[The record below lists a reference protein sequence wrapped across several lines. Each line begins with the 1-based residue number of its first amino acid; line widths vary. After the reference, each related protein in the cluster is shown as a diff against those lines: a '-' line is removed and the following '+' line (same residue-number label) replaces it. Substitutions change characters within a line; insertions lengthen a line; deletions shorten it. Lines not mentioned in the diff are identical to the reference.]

1 MALTSPGVE
10 VSIIDESQY
19 LPGATASIPFFLL
32 ATAQDKADPTSTA
45 TAAATTSANAGK
57 LYRVTSQRDLVT
69 LYGNPFFYTASN
81 GTPLQGYELN
91 EYGLLAAYSALGI
104 SNQVFVLRA
113 DVDLAS
119 LVGSTGRPTGAPQ
132 NGSFW
137 LNTTS
142 STWGINE
149 FNQTTGAF
157 TSKAPIVI
165 SDSTLVSIGT
175 PLQSVGNI
183 GDYAVVA
190 IPNYRNPNN
199 DNAPTYWYKN
209 RQNTWVGLDSVDW
222 FKAWPSITA
231 PTSNPTL
238 TQGDTIDLVL
248 NGTNV
253 VTLSVSAAPNNTIA
267 QLAADINSL
276 GWEYCSAA
284 VIDNKLEIYSSQ
296 TGGDQGASG
305 APFYVR
311 LANATGTIFT
321 DLGFTGTNVTGF
333 QPKALYGTSAQQPL
347 WQSGQA
353 EPAPT
358 GSVWIKVNGTGLQPV
373 ISEYD
378 STSSSYTAKTPTF
391 ANSDWNQIYSADS
404 TGGQAIPAG
413 TVYAQYAFNNDYTAA
428 PVYYFYRVATGAT
441 VINGTNT
448 APDFTSGPYV
458 ARVQISTPGASTL
471 STPYTF
477 NLGDASDAS
486 DFVTSWSAANI
497 PYTSASVND
506 DGSIQLQHTSGGVI
520 ILDDFDNNTGVSS
533 GLFSEAGFTVAT
545 AGCKT
550 GPFRTDIAFQPSQ
563 SSTTGSGTSLSIQ
576 VTNDYGYYDFD
587 PDAVVNGG
595 TGHAVGDVVTFL
607 GSDLGGASPAN
618 DLQVKVTS
626 VTAGV
631 VTSYTLSTGTGA
643 DAFTTQLSNWREFSL
658 TTTGADSL
666 TANEGAPT
674 AIPSNMTNWF
684 YSSTDQVDI
693 MINYDGGWK
702 GYSQQGYD
710 SNGLP
715 SPSVVNATDP
725 AGPLVSASEPTLQS
739 DGTALVYGDLWLS
752 TADLENYPLLY
763 RWQSVPATGGGSATD
778 KWVLIDNSDQTSP
791 QGVLF
796 KDARWATNGTT
807 NPANDPIPTIKS
819 LLGSDYLDV
828 DAPLSANYPQ
838 GMLLWNT
845 RRSSY
850 NVKQY
855 RVNYFNSDRFPNDS
869 LPTQKDAW
877 VSASG
882 DASDGAMN
890 AGRKAQRAMVT
901 QALRSAIDSNV
912 AIRDED
918 NYFNLQ
924 ATPGY
929 PELQPNMIALN
940 SDRGETS
947 YIVGDTPMRLKDS
960 ATDIQAWATN
970 AAGAVTTGEDGLV
983 SRNTYM
989 GLFYPSGITSDLA
1002 GNLVAVPSSHM
1013 MTRTMLRNDNIAYP
1027 WLAPAGTRRG
1037 IIDNATAIGYID
1049 DEGEFNSIRTRIGI
1063 RDVLYT
1069 NFINPM
1075 VFFTGNGLLNYGNKT
1090 SFDSSSALDRVNVAR
1105 LVAYIR
1111 RQLILAAR
1119 PFVFEPNDPQTR
1131 KSIKA
1136 VVESLFQDLVSKR
1149 GLYDYSVVCDDSNN
1163 TPARIDRNE
1172 LWIDIAVEP
1181 VKAAEFI
1188 YVPVRIFNTGELS
1201 GS

>member
-57 LYRVTSQRDLVT
+57 LYRVTSQSDLVS

-119 LVGSTGRPTGAPQ
+119 LVGSTGRPTGAPT
-132 NGSFW
+132 NDSYW

-149 FNQTTGAF
+149 FNETTGVF
-157 TSKAPIVI
+157 TSKTPIVI
-165 SDSTLVSIGT
+165 SDAALVSVGT
-175 PLQSVGNI
+175 PLTSVGNI

-199 DNAPTYWYKN
+199 SNAPSYWYKN
-209 RQNTWVGLDSVDW
+209 SANTWVSVDSPEW
-222 FKAWPSITA
+222 MFSWPTLTA

-238 TQGDTIDLVL
+238 TQGDTINLII
-248 NGTNV
+248 NSTNLA
-253 VTLSVSAAPNNTIA
+253 TLTVAAAPNNTIT
-267 QLAADINSL
+267 QLAADINAL
-276 GWEYCSAA
+276 GFNYVSAA
-284 VIDNKLEIYSSQ
+284 VVNNKLEIYSAQ
-296 TGGDQGASG
+296 TGGDNSSN
-305 APFYVR
+305 PNFFIR
-311 LANATGTIFT
+311 LTGATGTIFT
-321 DLGFTGTNVTGF
+321 DLGFTGSTVTGF
-333 QPKALYGTSAQQPL
+333 QPRGFWGTSAQQPL

-373 ISEYD
+373 ISQYD
-378 STSSSYTAKTPTF
+378 SVAASYTSKTPTF
-391 ANSDWNQIYSADS
+391 ATSDWSQIYSADT
-404 TGGQAIPAG
+404 TGGQAIAAG
-413 TVYAQYAFNNDYTAA
+413 SVYAQYNFDGEYEGA
-428 PVYYFYRVATGAT
+428 PVYYFYRAATGAT

-448 APDFTSGPYV
+448 APDFQAGPYV
-458 ARVQISTPGASTL
+458 ARVQISTPGSTTL
-471 STPYTF
+471 SSPYPF
-477 NLGDASDAS
+477 NLADATDAS
-486 DFVTSWSAANI
+486 DFVTAWSAANI

-520 ILDDFDNNTGVSS
+520 VLDEYSSVNGVTTGV
-533 GLFSEAGFTVAT
+533 FTEAGFTTAT
-545 AGCKT
+545 TGCKI
-550 GPFRTDIAFQPSQ
+550 GPFRDDIEFSVTQTA
-563 SSTTGSGTSLSIQ
+563 TTGSGTALQIK
-576 VTNDYGYYDFD
+576 VTNDYGNYDFD

-595 TGHAVGDVVTFL
+595 SGHAVGDVVTFS
-607 GSDLGGASPAN
+607 GADMGGATPGN
-618 DLQVKVTS
+618 DLKVTVSS

-631 VTSYTLSTGTGA
+631 VTSYTWNSGKGV
-643 DAFTTQLSNWREFSL
+643 DMFTTQLSNWREFSL
-658 TTTGADSL
+658 TTSGANSL

-674 AIPSNMTNWF
+674 AIPTNFTNWF

-693 MINYDGGWK
+693 MMNYNGAWR
-702 GYSQQGYD
+702 GYKSQGYD

-715 SPSVVNATDP
+715 SPAIANATDP
-725 AGPLVSASEPTLQS
+725 KGPLVSATEPTTQS
-739 DGTALVYGDLWLS
+739 DLTALVYGDLWLD
-752 TADLENYPLLY
+752 TTDLETYPNLY
-763 RWQSVPATGGGSATD
+763 RWQSVPAVGGGSATD
-778 KWVLIDNSDQTSP
+778 KWVLIDNTDQTTP
-791 QGVLF
+791 AGILF

-807 NPANDPIPTIKS
+807 NPANDPIPSIAS
-819 LLGSDYLDV
+819 LLASDYLDV
-828 DAPLSANYPQ
+828 DAPSSSNYPQ
-838 GMLLWNT
+838 GMLMWNT
-845 RRSSY
+845 RRNSY

-855 RVNYFNSDRFPNDS
+855 RVNYFNADRFPTAS

-877 VSASG
+877 VTASG
-882 DASDGAMN
+882 DQANGAMY

-901 QALRSAIDSNV
+901 KALRSAIDTNV

-929 PELQPNMIALN
+929 PELQPNMVALN

-947 YIVGDTPMRLKDS
+947 YIVGDTPFRLKDD
-960 ATDIQAWATN
+960 ATEIQAWATN
-970 AAGAVTTGEDGLV
+970 TAGAVTTGEDGLV
-983 SRNTYM
+983 TRNTYM
-989 GLFYPSGITSDLA
+989 GLFYPSGITSDLS

-1013 MTRTMLRNDNIAYP
+1013 MTRTMLRNDNIAFP

-1037 IIDNATAIGYID
+1037 IIDNATSIGYID
-1049 DEGEFNSIRTRIGI
+1049 AEGEFNSIRTRIGI

-1090 SFDSSSALDRVNVAR
+1090 SFNSSSALDRVNVAR
-1105 LVAYIR
+1105 LIAYIR

-1136 VVESLFQDLVSKR
+1136 VVETLFQDLVSKR

-1188 YVPVRIFNTGELS
+1188 YIPVRIFNTGELS

>member
-10 VSIIDESQY
+10 VSVIDESQY

-45 TAAATTSANAGK
+45 TAAATTSANASK

-104 SNQVFVLRA
+104 SNQIFVLRA
-113 DVDLAS
+113 DIDLAS
-119 LVGSTGRPTGAPQ
+119 LVGSTGRPTGAPTD
-132 NGSFW
+132 GSFW
-137 LNTTS
+137 LDTTS

-149 FNQTTGAF
+149 FNETTGAF
-157 TSKAPIVI
+157 TVKTPIVI
-165 SDSTLVSIGT
+165 SDSTLVSVGT
-175 PLQSVGNI
+175 PLQSVGSI
-183 GDYAVVA
+183 GDYAVVS

-209 RQNTWVGLDSVDW
+209 SSNTWVGLDSEEW
-222 FKAWPSITA
+222 MTAWPTITC
-231 PTSNPTL
+231 PTSSPTL
-238 TQGDTIDLVL
+238 TEGDTINLVI
-248 NGTNV
+248 NATNV
-253 VTLSVSAAPNNTIA
+253 TTLTVAASPNNTIT
-267 QLAADINSL
+267 QLAADINAL
-276 GWEYCSAA
+276 NWGYISAG
-284 VIDNKLEIYSSQ
+284 VVNNKLAIYSAQ
-296 TGGDQGASG
+296 TGGDQGSPAT
-305 APFYVR
+305 PFFIR
-311 LANATGTIFT
+311 LNGATGTIFA
-321 DLGFTGTNVTGF
+321 DLGFTGSAITGF
-333 QPKALYGTSAQQPL
+333 QPRAFYGTSAQQPL

-353 EPAPT
+353 QPATT
-358 GSVWIKVNGTGLQPV
+358 GSVWVKVDGTGLQPV

-378 STSSSYTAKTPTF
+378 SVASSYTAKTPTF
-391 ANSDWNQIYSADS
+391 ATSDWSQIYSADT

-413 TVYAQYAFNNDYTAA
+413 SVYAQYAFNGEYEAS
-428 PVYYFYRVATGAT
+428 PIYYFYRAGTGAT
-441 VINGTNT
+441 VINGTNA

-458 ARVQISTPGASTL
+458 AQVQISTPGSIAL
-471 STPYTF
+471 SSGYTF
-477 NLGDASDAS
+477 NLGDATDAT
-486 DFVTSWSAANI
+486 DFVTAWSAANI

-506 DGSIQLQHTSGGVI
+506 DGSLQISHTSGGVI
-520 ILDDFDNNTGVSS
+520 VLDDFDGTTGISS
-533 GLFSEAGFTVAT
+533 GLFAEAGFSTATV
-545 AGCKT
+545 GCKN
-550 GPFRTDIAFQPSQ
+550 GPFRDNITFQPVQ
-563 SSTTGSGTSLSIQ
+563 GSTTGAGAALQIS

-587 PDAVVNGG
+587 PDAVVSGG
-595 TGHAVGDVVTFL
+595 TGHAVGDRVTFL
-607 GSDLGGASPAN
+607 GSALGGVTTGN
-618 DLQVKVTS
+618 DLVVTITS
-626 VTAGV
+626 VTVGV
-631 VTSYTLSTGTGA
+631 VTSYTWESGKGA

-658 TTTGADSL
+658 TTTGANSL

-674 AIPSNMTNWF
+674 AIPTNFTNWF

-693 MINYDGGWK
+693 MINYDGNWK
-702 GYSQQGYD
+702 GYQSQGYD

-715 SPSVVNATDP
+715 SPGTVNATDP
-725 AGPLVSASEPTLQS
+725 KGPLVSASEPTTQS
-739 DGTALVYGDLWLS
+739 DSTVLVYGDIWLDTS
-752 TADLENYPLLY
+752 DLETYPNLY
-763 RWQSVPATGGGSATD
+763 RWQSVPAVGGGSATD

-791 QGVLF
+791 QGILF
-796 KDARWATNGTT
+796 KDTRWATNGTT
-807 NPANDPIPTIKS
+807 NPANDPIPSIVS
-819 LLGSDYLDV
+819 LLSSDYLDI

-838 GMLLWNT
+838 GMLIWNT

-855 RVNYFNSDRFPNDS
+855 RINYFNADRFPTS
-869 LPTQKDAW
+869 ALPTQKDAW

-882 DASDGAMN
+882 DQSNGAMF

-901 QALRSAIDSNV
+901 KALRSSIDTNV

-947 YIVGDTPMRLKDS
+947 YIVGDTPMRLKDD
-960 ATDIQAWATN
+960 ATEIQAWATN
-970 AAGAVTTGEDGLV
+970 AAAAVTTGEDGLV

-989 GLFYPSGITSDLA
+989 GLFYPSGITSDLS

-1037 IIDNATAIGYID
+1037 IIDNATSIGYID
-1049 DEGEFNSIRTRIGI
+1049 AEGEFNSIRTRIGI

-1090 SFDSSSALDRVNVAR
+1090 SYNSSSALDRVNVAR

-1111 RQLILAAR
+1111 RQLILASR

-1136 VVESLFQDLVSKR
+1136 VVETLFQDLVSKR

>member
-10 VSIIDESQY
+10 VSVVDESQY

-45 TAAATTSANAGK
+45 TAAATTSANASK

-113 DVDLAS
+113 DIDLAS
-119 LVGSTGRPTGAPQ
+119 LVGSTGRPTGAPTD
-132 NGSFW
+132 GSFW
-137 LNTTS
+137 LDTTS

-149 FNQTTGAF
+149 FSETTGAF
-157 TSKAPIVI
+157 TAKLPIVI
-165 SDSTLVSIGT
+165 SDATLVSVGT
-175 PLQSVGNI
+175 PLQSVGSI
-183 GDYAVVA
+183 GDYAVVS

-199 DNAPTYWYKN
+199 NNAPTYWYKN
-209 RQNTWVGLDSVDW
+209 SSNTWVGLDSEEW
-222 FKAWPSITA
+222 MTAWPTITC
-231 PTSNPTL
+231 PTSSPTL
-238 TQGDTIDLVL
+238 TEGDTINLVI
-248 NGTNV
+248 NATNV
-253 VTLSVSAAPNNTIA
+253 ITLTVAASPNNTIT
-267 QLAADINSL
+267 QLASDINAL
-276 GWEYCSAA
+276 NWGYISAG
-284 VIDNKLEIYSSQ
+284 VVNNKLEIYSAQ
-296 TGGDQGASG
+296 TGGDQGSPAT
-305 APFYVR
+305 PFFIR
-311 LANATGTIFT
+311 LNGATGTIFA
-321 DLGFTGTNVTGF
+321 DLGFTGSAFTGF
-333 QPKALYGTSAQQPL
+333 QPRAFYGTSAEQPL

-353 EPAPT
+353 QPATT
-358 GSVWIKVNGTGLQPV
+358 GSVWVKVDGTGLQPV

-378 STSSSYTAKTPTF
+378 SVASSYTAKTPTF
-391 ANSDWNQIYSADS
+391 ATSDWSQIYSADT

-413 TVYAQYAFNNDYTAA
+413 SVYAQYAFDGEYEAS
-428 PVYYFYRVATGAT
+428 PIYYFYRAGTGAT
-441 VINGTNT
+441 VVNGTNT

-458 ARVQISTPGASTL
+458 ARVQISTPGSAAL
-471 STPYTF
+471 SAAYTF
-477 NLGDASDAS
+477 NLGDATDAT
-486 DFVTSWSAANI
+486 DFVTAWSAANI

-506 DGSIQLQHTSGGVI
+506 DGSLQISHTSGGVI
-520 ILDDFDNNTGVSS
+520 ILDDFVNATGVTS
-533 GLFSEAGFTVAT
+533 GLFAEAGFSTATV
-545 AGCKT
+545 GCKN
-550 GPFRTDIAFQPSQ
+550 GPFRDDIAFSVTQ
-563 SSTTGSGTSLSIQ
+563 SSTTGAGTALQIS

-587 PDAVVNGG
+587 PDAVVSGG
-595 TGHAVGDVVTFL
+595 SGHAVGDRVTFL
-607 GSDLGGASPAN
+607 GTGLGGVTTGN
-618 DLQVKVTS
+618 DLVVTITS
-626 VTAGV
+626 VTTGV
-631 VTSYTLSTGTGA
+631 VTSYTWESGVGA

-658 TTTGADSL
+658 TTTGANSL

-674 AIPSNMTNWF
+674 AIPTNFTNWF
-684 YSSTDQVDI
+684 YSSTDQLDI
-693 MINYDGGWK
+693 MINYDGNWK
-702 GYSQQGYD
+702 GYKSQGYD
-710 SNGLP
+710 ANGLP
-715 SPSVVNATDP
+715 SPAVANTTDP
-725 AGPLVSASEPTLQS
+725 KGPLVSATEPTTQS
-739 DGTALVYGDLWLS
+739 DLTVLVYGDIWLDTS
-752 TADLENYPLLY
+752 DLETYPNLY
-763 RWQSVPATGGGSATD
+763 RWQQVPAVGGGSATD

-791 QGVLF
+791 QGILF
-796 KDARWATNGTT
+796 KDTRWATNGTT
-807 NPANDPIPTIKS
+807 NPANDPIPSIVS
-819 LLGSDYLDV
+819 LLASDYLDI

-838 GMLLWNT
+838 GMLVWNT

-855 RVNYFNSDRFPNDS
+855 RINYFNADRFPTAA

-882 DASDGAMN
+882 DQSNGAMF
-890 AGRKAQRAMVT
+890 AGRKAQRAMIT
-901 QALRSAIDSNV
+901 KALRSSIDTNV

-929 PELQPNMIALN
+929 PELQPNMVALN

-947 YIVGDTPMRLKDS
+947 YIVGDTPMRLKDD
-960 ATDIQAWATN
+960 ATEIQAWATN
-970 AAGAVTTGEDGLV
+970 AAKAVTTGEDGLV
-983 SRNTYM
+983 TRNTYM
-989 GLFYPSGITSDLA
+989 GLFYPSGITSDLS

-1037 IIDNATAIGYID
+1037 IIDNATSIGYID
-1049 DEGEFNSIRTRIGI
+1049 AEGEFNSIRTRIGI

-1090 SFDSSSALDRVNVAR
+1090 SYNSSSALDRVNVAR

-1111 RQLILAAR
+1111 RQLILASR

-1136 VVESLFQDLVSKR
+1136 VVETLFQDLVSKR